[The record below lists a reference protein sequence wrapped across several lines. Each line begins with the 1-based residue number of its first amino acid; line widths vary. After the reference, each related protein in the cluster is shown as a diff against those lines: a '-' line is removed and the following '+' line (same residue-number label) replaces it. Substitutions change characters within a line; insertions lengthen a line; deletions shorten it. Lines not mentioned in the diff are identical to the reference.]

1 MNSTNAGFSKSGVP
15 PSPDERSLTAR
26 AAPSFTKGKGIP
38 PSEERGE
45 SGRGLR
51 VGGLVPLSTTDY
63 PDHLAAVVFCQG
75 CPWRCGYC
83 HNPHLLARR
92 GEAEIPWSEVIALL
106 DRRRGLLD
114 AVVFS
119 GGEPTLQPALPGAMR
134 EVKAMGFKIGLHTAG
149 IYPRRLAQVLPLID
163 WVGMDVK
170 AEFNHYSE
178 ITGVP
183 GSGERARRS
192 LDLILASGVAC
203 EFRTTVDPQTHSADA
218 LDRLTRHLSA
228 RGVRHYALQEM
239 RPPDAGVRRERRS
252 QPDADLKREIVA
264 RFDTFRFRA
273 A

>member
-1 MNSTNAGFSKSGVP
+1 MSSTNASFSKNDAPLS
-15 PSPDERSLTAR
+15 PSERSLTTGASLF
-26 AAPSFTKGKGIP
+26 ALPLEKGEGA
-38 PSEERGE
+38 
-45 SGRGLR
+45 GRGLR
-51 VGGLVPLSTTDY
+51 IGGLVPLSATDY

-92 GEAEIPWSEVIALL
+92 GETEIPWSDVIALL
-106 DRRRGLLD
+106 ERRRGLLD

-134 EVKAMGFKIGLHTAG
+134 EAKAMGFKIGLHTAG
-149 IYPRRLAQVLPLID
+149 IYPRRLAEVLPLID

-170 AEFNHYSE
+170 AEFDRYPQ

-183 GSGERARRS
+183 GSGARARRS
-192 LDLILASGVAC
+192 LEIILASGVAC
-203 EFRTTVDPQTHSADA
+203 EFRTTMDPRTHPAEA
-218 LDRLTRHLSA
+218 LDRLTRFLSA

-239 RPPDAGVRRERRS
+239 RPLAGGARREQHGRPAAALI
-252 QPDADLKREIVA
+252 QAIAA
-264 RFDTFRFRA
+264 RFETFRYRA